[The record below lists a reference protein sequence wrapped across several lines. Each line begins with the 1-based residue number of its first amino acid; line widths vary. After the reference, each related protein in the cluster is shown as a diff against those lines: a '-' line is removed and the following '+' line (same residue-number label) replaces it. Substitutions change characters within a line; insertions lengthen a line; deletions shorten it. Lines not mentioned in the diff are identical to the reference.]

1 MAEPQQTWDVHA
13 PRRFRRSEA
22 SRNPGLSADQVSAG
36 IRRRE
41 AGADLARGQAR
52 LSDPRR
58 HPDHAARG
66 SPPAGLTFSAR
77 RLSIVTPGLDPGVH
91 ADVPRALD

>member
-1 MAEPQQTWDVHA
+1 MSEPESFDVHA
-13 PRRFRRSEA
+13 ARRFRRSET
-22 SRNPGLSADQVSAG
+22 SRNSGLSADQVSAG
-36 IRRRE
+36 IRRGE

-58 HPDHAARG
+58 HPDHAARR
-66 SPPAGLTFSAR
+66 SAAVGLTIRTWRF
-77 RLSIVTPGLDPGVH
+77 SIVTPGLDPGVH